1 MIVSIRYNAAKLIAF
16 EKARKDKKDVHA
28 YDCPPSSVKHFLKL
42 RREMDDDE
50 NAVDEDD
57 PIMFLVEHIFGQA
70 HGLRNWRSAKCFQR
84 MSKVLTVSDEAFVLL
99 SIENTWDAIQKEIED
114 NEDEDNEGHS
124 KRSVYARGKYTNQG
138 TNLRYGGWSPEGI
151 NRFNNLYDLV
161 EKNRQEP
168 WAKKVEEEVVKKL
181 LKRHHGTLDITKV
194 RTKKRRLGGQDQQE
208 PGIEAVPVKAR
219 SSLGGNIMQTA
230 TV

>member
-1 MIVSIRYNAAKLIAF
+1 MIVSIWYNAAKLIAF

-84 MSKVLTVSDEAFVLL
+84 ISQVLTVSDEAFVLL
-99 SIENTWDAIQKEIED
+99 SIKNAWDAIQKEIKD

-151 NRFNNLYDLV
+151 NRFNDLYDLV
-161 EKNRQEP
+161 EKTTRN
-168 WAKKVEEEVVKKL
+168 
-181 LKRHHGTLDITKV
+181 HGQ
-194 RTKKRRLGGQDQQE
+194 RRW
-208 PGIEAVPVKAR
+208 R
-219 SSLGGNIMQTA
+219 RRWSRNY
-230 TV
+230 